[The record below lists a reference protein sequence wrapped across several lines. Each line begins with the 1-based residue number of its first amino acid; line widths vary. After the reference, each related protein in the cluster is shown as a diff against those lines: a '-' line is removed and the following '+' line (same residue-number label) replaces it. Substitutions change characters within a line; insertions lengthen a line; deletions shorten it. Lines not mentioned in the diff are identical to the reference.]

1 MQGRLKQLLVA
12 VTSLL
17 VMFLLGTNLAA
28 RADDGLVDVMTPKAN
43 FIANPV
49 INENQA
55 QILQGPNYNYQSFQW
70 RLNSVRANGVK
81 NNRLSEKTNK
91 IEITLY
97 GGMNS
102 FDSQFRTLYNFQSAN
117 YVVVSGDKIET
128 EKVWASTVLWAS
140 STNFKLWGLN
150 KKGVTRTIT
159 VDLTHLKDKFPLK
172 VGFQFVGK
180 SLSTGQLV
188 KFSYYLGQFVASGI
202 SLKPTIDETLTV
214 DSTVI
219 RGSGIPGDQIVSSVD
234 ANRKVLVN
242 SSGKYEINLSAPL
255 KDYLNKNDSV
265 TVTEANENG
274 DSGTAVQKKLSIA
287 AVAQSPEFDLEDDE
301 SLDLTNVNQLVKMLK
316 LDGGEA
322 VDAKFYYDI
331 SQDELNERI
340 TALKAG
346 KSIVLPIYATKP
358 GYIRSNIVNVRASN
372 HSDALAFGQTT
383 TKLEFGG
390 VKKVPLVTTDY
401 FPATPWEI
409 IVHDHRKNKRAWKVT
424 AKAQAGDQGKV
435 DLTDYLWY
443 KDGINQTCLKNHE
456 SVLVYQKATGADSAD
471 TTISFRS
478 AGQGKQEL
486 PNQRSIFVQAGPK
499 MKAGQYQAKILWS
512 LIDAP

>member
-17 VMFLLGTNLAA
+17 VMFLLGMNLAA

-49 INENQA
+49 VNDNQA
-55 QILQGPNYNYQSFQW
+55 RILQGPNYEYQKFFW
-70 RLNSVRANGVK
+70 KLLSVRANGVIHNK
-81 NNRLSEKTNK
+81 LSTNTTQ
-91 IEITLY
+91 IEVRIK
-97 GGMNS
+97 GRMNS
-102 FDSQFRTLYNFQSAN
+102 FDMGWHTLF
-117 YVVVSGDKIET
+117 KFE
-128 EKVWASTVLWAS
+128 
-140 STNFKLWGLN
+140 NFKFVVMSNVNAKLKNLDIDEVKNTFGYKDTNVNLEN
-150 KKGVTRTIT
+150 GSVKTLR
-159 VDLTHLKDKFPLK
+159 VDLKNIKDLFPLK
-172 VGFQFVGK
+172 IGIQYTTNNKGIG
-180 SLSTGQLV
+180 TIT
-188 KFSYYLGQFVASGI
+188 YDLGQFVANGI

-401 FPATPWEI
+401 FPATPWGI

-424 AKAQAGDQGKV
+424 AKAQAADQGKG
-435 DLTDYLWY
+435 DLTEYLWY
-443 KDGINQTCLKNHE
+443 KDGTNQICFKNHE
-456 SVLVYQKATGADSAD
+456 SVLVYQKAADADNAD

-478 AGQGKQEL
+478 TGQGKQEL
-486 PNQRSIFVQAGPK
+486 LNQRSIFVQAGPK
-499 MKAGQYQAKILWS
+499 MKAGKYQAKILWS

>member
-17 VMFLLGTNLAA
+17 VMFLLGTNLTA

-55 QILQGPNYNYQSFQW
+55 QILQGPNYNYQQFFW
-70 RLNSVRANGVK
+70 KLISVRANGVIH
-81 NNRLSEKTNK
+81 NK
-91 IEITLY
+91 L
-97 GGMNS
+97 
-102 FDSQFRTLYNFQSAN
+102 
-117 YVVVSGDKIET
+117 
-128 EKVWASTVLWAS
+128 
-140 STNFKLWGLN
+140 STNTTRIEVKISGNMDTYDEHWRPRFNFASFSFAILSSSNDKLKNIGVDEA
-150 KKGVTRTIT
+150 KKPFTANGVSINLTGGPVRTFR
-159 VDLTHLKDKFPLK
+159 VDLKNIKDLFPLK
-172 VGFQFVGK
+172 IGIQYTTNNKGIG
-180 SLSTGQLV
+180 TIT
-188 KFSYYLGQFVASGI
+188 YDLGQFVANGI
-202 SLKPTIDETLTV
+202 PLKPTIDETLTV

-255 KDYLNKNDSV
+255 KDYLSKNDSV
-265 TVTEANENG
+265 TVTETNENG

-301 SLDLTNVNQLVKMLK
+301 SLDLTDVNQLVKMLK
-316 LDGGEA
+316 FDSGEA

-331 SQDELNERI
+331 SQGELNERI

-443 KDGINQTCLKNHE
+443 KDGINQTCLKSHE
-456 SVLVYQKATGADSAD
+456 SVLVYQKAAGADGAD

-499 MKAGQYQAKILWS
+499 MKAGKYQAKILWS